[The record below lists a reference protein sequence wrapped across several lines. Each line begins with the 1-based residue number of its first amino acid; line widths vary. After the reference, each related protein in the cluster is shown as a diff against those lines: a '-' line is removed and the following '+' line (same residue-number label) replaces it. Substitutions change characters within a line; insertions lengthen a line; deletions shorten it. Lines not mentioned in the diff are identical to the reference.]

1 MKRTVDELSMMVDDS
16 LNRTLLL
23 EVPNRNPSQATVDLE
38 SFDED
43 ALGNESEGGSFL
55 EDTIIGRL
63 IKGNG
68 VLRLVFNLALGP
80 LLLLGG
86 LATTG

>member
-1 MKRTVDELSMMVDDS
+1 MMVDNS

-23 EVPNRNPSQATVDLE
+23 EVPNRNPSQATIDLE
-38 SFDED
+38 SLDKD
-43 ALGNESEGGSFL
+43 ALGNESEGGSLL

-63 IKGNG
+63 IKGDG

-86 LATTG
+86 FAPTG